1 MNLDTI
7 DWRALE
13 RLRTAF
19 LAGTAGATD
28 YWLQARDLESYD
40 QTFAQRIGW
49 KWDGALA
56 ELHVLKWSPPPGA
69 VLDWGCGSGIAGRAF
84 LDHYGTANI
93 TELCLY
99 DRSTEA
105 VSYAAKRAR
114 EKYPA
119 LEIVMGAGTGTN
131 RGTLLISHVINELSP
146 EQVTKL
152 LELVGSFTSVL
163 WVEPG
168 TYEASASLVGVRERL
183 RSQFQIVAPCTHQG
197 ACGLLNPDNSR
208 HWCHHFAAP
217 PPGVFTDGDWAK
229 FANLVGIDLGA
240 LPFSYLV
247 LDKRPLPVLP
257 PDPLRVIGTTR
268 LSKHEALLFG
278 CDANI
283 VGDRKVS
290 RRLFPEA
297 YRLVKKDRLP
307 TLVSCQC
314 QGNAVTQL
322 HFPKDPSKDNTED

>member
-56 ELHVLKWSPPPGA
+56 ELHVLKWAPPPGA

-152 LELVGSFTSVL
+152 LLSVSNL
-163 WVEPG
+163 
-168 TYEASASLVGVRERL
+168 RL
-183 RSQFQIVAPCTHQG
+183 SCLRRSWRTARTPTKNPPTKNSRGWTISKILVAP
-197 ACGLLNPDNSR
+197 
-208 HWCHHFAAP
+208 
-217 PPGVFTDGDWAK
+217 
-229 FANLVGIDLGA
+229 
-240 LPFSYLV
+240 
-247 LDKRPLPVLP
+247 
-257 PDPLRVIGTTR
+257 
-268 LSKHEALLFG
+268 
-278 CDANI
+278 
-283 VGDRKVS
+283 
-290 RRLFPEA
+290 
-297 YRLVKKDRLP
+297 
-307 TLVSCQC
+307 
-314 QGNAVTQL
+314 
-322 HFPKDPSKDNTED
+322 